1 VELRRL
7 EHFVAVAEE
16 GSFTR
21 AARRVHLV
29 QSALSVSVRGL
40 EKELGVRLF
49 ERSTH
54 DVQLTDVG
62 RVFLPEARATLAAA
76 AAALDAVQAT
86 VGGMR
91 GTLRIGIM
99 QSMLAVDLAS
109 ILARFRD
116 ERPGV
121 ELQLRP
127 AHGGS
132 LKLSRE
138 VESGELDVAFVS
150 VTGHAFTGVELTSL
164 ASEPLLLAVPVG
176 HPLAG
181 QAAVTIPE
189 LDGQIFVETPVGW
202 GTRLV
207 GDRAFADA
215 HVNRS
220 ISVEV
225 ADLATVVELVRAG
238 LGLGLIPQSVARLS
252 DRVEFVPLDPP
263 LEWETALAFSTKRK
277 ASAAA
282 QAFEDL
288 VLDMTGPGDL

>member
-1 VELRRL
+1 MELRRL
-7 EHFVAVAEE
+7 EHFIAVAEE

-54 DVQLTDVG
+54 NVNLTDAG
-62 RVFLPEARATLAAA
+62 KVFLPEARATLAAA

-121 ELQLRP
+121 ELRLRP
-127 AHGGS
+127 ARGGS

-138 VESGELDVAFVS
+138 VESGELDLAFVS
-150 VTGHAFTGVELTSL
+150 VAGHAFTGVELSSL

-181 QAAVTIPE
+181 HAAVTIPE
-189 LDGQIFVETPVGW
+189 LDGQIFVEAPVGW
-202 GTRLV
+202 GTRFV
-207 GDRAFADA
+207 ADRAFADA

-263 LEWETALAFSTKRK
+263 LEWEIALAVSTKRR

-288 VLDMTGPGDL
+288 VLDMTGSGGL